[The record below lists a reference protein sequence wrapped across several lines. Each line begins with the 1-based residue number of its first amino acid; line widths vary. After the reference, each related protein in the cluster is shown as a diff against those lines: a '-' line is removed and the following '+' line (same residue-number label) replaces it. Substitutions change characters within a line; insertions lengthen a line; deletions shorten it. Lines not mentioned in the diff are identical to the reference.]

1 MTKRFGMKCL
11 WIAIG
16 MIASLGWSGVQVRG
30 EIRLMGRLKIAGTSS
45 DKSGLKESLENGT
58 SLSQLGGW
66 SAIASTDRA
75 DEFWLLPDRGPKDG
89 AVSYPTRVHRI
100 RLNFNH
106 ANSTAIQFELLETV
120 LLRNAAGQSLI
131 GLSAAFQGADAA
143 NNLRF
148 DPEGIRVLPSGDL
161 AISDEYGPSVVVFN
175 ARSGRASK
183 WFNVPQ
189 RFLPKILS
197 GDPDQEIA
205 ENQIGRQANGGF
217 EGLAVQPDSKKLL
230 AFAQKPLLQDSE
242 TTTKGKKIGSH
253 CRIVEFTTEGVA
265 GSEYLY
271 PLASSSTAVSEI
283 LGLGDSQAL
292 VLERD
297 SESGRESKLKGVFWI
312 DYSKAS
318 HSEKIAS
325 VAPGKMPADAQAVSK
340 KLFIDFL
347 DSKFGLYDDK
357 LPAKPE
363 GLALGPNLPDG
374 SRTLIVSVD
383 NDFES
388 ASDSELWIFS
398 FSDSDLPQ
406 P

>member
-1 MTKRFGMKCL
+1 MRMRRL
-11 WIAIG
+11 WSAIG
-16 MIASLGWSGVQVRG
+16 ITVLLSWCGTAAHG
-30 EIRLMGRLKIAGTSS
+30 EIRLIGRLKIAGTSS
-45 DKSGLKESLENGT
+45 DKSGLKEKLEDGT

-89 AVSYPTRVHRI
+89 AVSYPTRVQQI
-100 RLNFNH
+100 RLILDVEKQ
-106 ANSTAIQFELLETV
+106 ASIQFELVETV
-120 LLRNAAGQSLI
+120 LLRNATGQSLI
-131 GLSAAFQGADAA
+131 GLSAAFQGAEAA

-161 AISDEYGPSVVVFN
+161 AISDEYGPSLVIFD
-175 ARSGRASK
+175 AKSGRALK
-183 WFNVPQ
+183 WFDVPQ

-197 GDPDQEIA
+197 GDPDKELA
-205 ENQIGRQANGGF
+205 ENQMGRQANGGF
-217 EGLAVQPDSKKLL
+217 EGLALQPDSKKLL

-242 TTTKGKKIGSH
+242 TTAKGKKVGSH
-253 CRIVEFTTEGVA
+253 CRMVEFTTEGVA

-271 PLASSSTAVSEI
+271 PLTSSSTAVSEI

-312 DYSKAS
+312 DYSQAS
-318 HSEKIAS
+318 HSEKIVS
-325 VAPGKMPADAQAVSK
+325 VAPGKIPADAKSVSK

-347 DSKFGLYDDK
+347 DGKFGLYDDRF
-357 LPAKPE
+357 PAKPE
-363 GLALGPNLPDG
+363 GLALGPKLPDG

>member
-1 MTKRFGMKCL
+1 MKRS
-11 WIAIG
+11 WIVIG
-16 MIASLGWSGVQVRG
+16 MIAILGWSGVQVRG

-45 DKSGLKESLENGT
+45 DKSGLKESLEDGT

-106 ANSTAIQFELLETV
+106 TNSTSIQFELLETI

-131 GLSAAFQGADAA
+131 GLSAAFQGVDAA

-175 ARSGRASK
+175 ARSGRASN
-183 WFNVPQ
+183 WFDIPQ
-189 RFLPKILS
+189 RFRPKSLS

-217 EGLAVQPDSKKLL
+217 EGLAIQPDSKKLL

-242 TTTKGKKIGSH
+242 TTAKGKKVGSH

-265 GSEYLY
+265 GAEYLY

-283 LGLGDSQAL
+283 LGIGNSQAL

-297 SESGRESKLKGVFWI
+297 SESGREAKLKGVFWI

-325 VAPGKMPADAQAVSK
+325 VAPGKMPADTQAVSK

-347 DSKFGLYDDK
+347 DSKFGLYDGDF
-357 LPAKPE
+357 PAKPE
-363 GLALGPNLPDG
+363 GLAMGPKMPDG

-388 ASDSELWIFS
+388 TSDSELWIFS